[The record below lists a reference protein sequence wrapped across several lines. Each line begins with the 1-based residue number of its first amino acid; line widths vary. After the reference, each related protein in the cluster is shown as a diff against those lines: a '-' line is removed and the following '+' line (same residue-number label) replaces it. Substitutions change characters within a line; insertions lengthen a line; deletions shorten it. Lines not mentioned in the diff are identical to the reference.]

1 MFVRQILSQQLFAA
15 SRGIRFVMEII
26 LIRHGKPTSANNPV
40 LNAVD
45 FTKWVRR
52 YNFSDV
58 STNSRPE
65 RILDEYK
72 SHYIVSSDLER
83 AIHSANI
90 YTGQS
95 PELTS
100 KLYREMEI
108 PRYKFPFRLKAM
120 TWVYL
125 NRAFWMLGLKGSF
138 ESYQQAK
145 IRAELASDNLIEL
158 AQEQDK
164 VVLFG
169 HGYLNLHIRRSLMKK
184 GWKLNSKSNGFWG
197 ISSLET

>member
-1 MFVRQILSQQLFAA
+1 
-15 SRGIRFVMEII
+15 MEII
-26 LIRHGKPTSANNPV
+26 LIRHGKPTLANNPI

-65 RILDEYK
+65 NIISEYK
-72 SHYIVSSDLER
+72 SNYIISSDLER
-83 AIHSANI
+83 AIHSAKI
-90 YTGQS
+90 YTGRS
-95 PELTS
+95 PELIS

-108 PRYKFPFRLKAM
+108 PRYKLPFRLKAM

-125 NRAFWMLGLKGSF
+125 NRTFWILGLKGSF
-138 ESYQQAK
+138 ESYSEAK
-145 IRAELASDNLIEL
+145 VRAELATDNLVEL

-169 HGYLNLHIRRSLMKK
+169 HGYLNLHIRRSLIKK

-197 ISSLET
+197 ISSLETNTYEPISSQ